1 MKHLSNYFTLW
12 SLIVSYSIFILC
24 FIFNKKIPLWILLF
38 GTCILTSTSIIGTF
52 FHTLANID
60 YKSEKT
66 KTDKRK
72 IIIKDILCHS
82 GPLIVLLIL
91 FPLIVNRTKPINSN
105 INLITKNFTGR
116 KCDPLASNYF
126 FLSLIP
132 AIIMLCIYMGI
143 FNPDF
148 IYEDDSI
155 DIVSKIVLSV
165 AIFCSSYQIFF
176 NWSKIVLKF

>member
-12 SLIVSYSIFILC
+12 SLIISYSIFILC
-24 FIFNKKIPLWILLF
+24 ILFNKKIPLWILLF

-60 YKSEKT
+60 YKSEKS
-66 KTDKRK
+66 KINKRK
-72 IIIKDILCHS
+72 IFIKDIFCHT
-82 GPLIVLLIL
+82 GPLIVLLLFFPIL
-91 FPLIVNRTKPINSN
+91 VSKTKPIKSN
-105 INLITKNFTGR
+105 LTIKKDFTGR
-116 KCDPLASNYF
+116 KCSPLASNYF

-132 AIIMLCIYMGI
+132 AIIMLCIYMSL

-148 IYEDDSI
+148 VYEDDSI
-155 DIVSKIVLSV
+155 DIITKIVLSV